1 MLPLKESEKPKVI
14 EYLYKRFETGEL
26 EDGVVH
32 SDQIVEAI
40 QSTKAKLGKANPA
53 NFLKDIVRSTNAN
66 AIWPDD
72 LKKNR
77 VTARQR
83 YGAKRVLQFI
93 PYAEGQE
100 QPFPD
105 RFLPTLKTAT
115 QQVAAASMSF
125 VARRLGRKEETWLT
139 QIAVNLRLVETQLSL
154 FSPLRDR
161 LRDVTH
167 LQMGMKTQP
176 EIDAVFLASFGSDS
190 SLKSPTDLHILVS
203 CEAKQI
209 NQRILEDQIREQ
221 VAMAMQITK
230 SIKSP
235 EIDAVKPI
243 AITVVKHNFVGVTEN
258 GIYVVEF
265 AHIDRTSF
273 SKQWAKTSESD
284 ERLYSMPLDAVSQ
297 TVYRISPP
305 ISGINA

>member
-14 EYLYKRFETGEL
+14 EYLYKKAKAGEL
-26 EDGVVH
+26 ENGIVY

-40 QSTKAKLGKANPA
+40 QSTKARLGQANPA

-66 AIWPDD
+66 AIWPTD
-72 LKKNR
+72 LKKER
-77 VTARQR
+77 IMARQR
-83 YGAKRVLQFI
+83 YGAKRVFQFI
-93 PYAEGQE
+93 AYAKGQE

-105 RFLPTLKTAT
+105 RFLPTSRTAT
-115 QQVAAASMSF
+115 QHMAAASMSF

-139 QIAVNLRLVETQLSL
+139 QIAVNLRLVETQLSI
-154 FSPLRDR
+154 FSPLRAR

-176 EIDAVFLASFGSDS
+176 EIDAIFLASFGADS
-190 SLKSPTDLHILVS
+190 SLASPTDLHVLVS

-209 NQRILEDQIREQ
+209 SQRILEDQIREQ

-230 SIKSP
+230 SIKTP
-235 EIDAVKPI
+235 QIDAVKPM
-243 AITVVKHNFVGVTEN
+243 AITVVKHRFAGVTEN

-273 SKQWAKTSESD
+273 SEQWVKTSDSD
-284 ERLYSMPLDAVSQ
+284 ERLYSMPLEAVSQ